1 MPSAAEILGGRVDK
15 YQREN
20 AMRVGDA
27 EIRRVEE
34 MTIRSPIATLTQD
47 SALIEQ
53 HRHWLEPL
61 FLTPDGFR
69 DFVFQSWIVSV
80 DGRIVVVD
88 PCTGNGRP
96 HMYPFFNMLETPYI
110 ERFSATGVRPE
121 EVDYVFCTH
130 LHHDH
135 CGWSTQ
141 LRDGRFVPTF
151 PNARYLYVRRECER
165 WDTRLP
171 GHVPVDYNVGV
182 FEQSVLPILEAGLA
196 DLVEDRHRISASLD
210 IEPAY
215 GHTLGHS
222 ILHLASQGE
231 EAYFTGDVFHHP
243 LQMIDPTLHMPGC
256 DDLAMAI
263 ETRRRVI
270 DLCIARNALVIPA
283 HFAAPHAGRI
293 RRTEGAVRFE
303 PLAV

>member
-1 MPSAAEILGGRVDK
+1 MTIIK
-15 YQREN
+15 
-20 AMRVGDA
+20 VGAA

-34 MTIRSPIATLTQD
+34 MVIQSPMHVMTQD
-47 SALIEQ
+47 HALIEAN
-53 HRHWLEPL
+53 RHWLEPL
-61 FLTPDGFR
+61 FLNASGAS
-69 DFVFQSWIVSV
+69 DFVFQSWILFV
-80 DGRIVVVD
+80 DGRVVVID

-96 HMYPFFNMLETPYI
+96 HMYPFFDHLNTPYI
-110 ERFSATGVRPE
+110 ERFAATGVKPE

-151 PNARYLYVRRECER
+151 PNARYIYVRREYER

-171 GHVPVDYNVGV
+171 NHVPVDYNVGV
-182 FEQSVLPILEAGLA
+182 FEQSVLPVMEAGLA
-196 DLVEDRHRISASLD
+196 VLVDDAHRISPSLD

-215 GHTLGHS
+215 GHTWGHS
-222 ILHLASQGE
+222 ILHLASQAQ

-256 DDLAMAI
+256 DDLAQAI
-263 ETRRRVI
+263 ATRRRVI
-270 DLCIARNALVIPA
+270 DRCIERNALIIPA
-283 HFAAPHAGRI
+283 HFAAPHAGRLH
-293 RRTEGAVRFE
+293 REYDLSGGSTVRFV
-303 PLAV
+303 PLIH